1 MTKKIKQIFISRI
14 VFYLLILSIAFLI
27 AYMNNIPQDSS
38 RINFTIFDFLF
49 YKPFS
54 YFFQLVQFFIILFF
68 NITYLTRIKYITL
81 IFLTTA
87 EIIISTIV
95 FFIYSVHL
103 QIFFGG
109 GLQNKAQI
117 NFAQQSLCAAL
128 AKRLAWPGGTF
139 ANLL

>member
-109 GLQNKAQI
+109 GL
-117 NFAQQSLCAAL
+117 
-128 AKRLAWPGGTF
+128 
-139 ANLL
+139 